1 MPGRQSLP
9 QTLKRSSQKAQDLFR
24 KTLAAAEKQYGRG
37 QRAGRTAYA
46 SLKRSFEKVGD
57 RWVRKSEPG
66 PSDERARRGGPP
78 SKGGKSHG
86 GVDTAATRQHLYDVA
101 KELDIEGRSKM
112 TKKQLVAAIEKENAR
127 QTARSRLH

>member
-1 MPGRQSLP
+1 MPERPSLP
-9 QTLKRSSQKAQDLFR
+9 RTLKRSSRKARDIFR
-24 KTLAAAEKQYGRG
+24 KTLEAAEERYGRG

-46 SLKRSFEKVGD
+46 ALKRSFEKIGD
-57 RWVRKSEPG
+57 HWVRKSEPG

-86 GVDTAATRQHLYDVA
+86 GVDTNATKKHLYDVA
-101 KELDIEGRSKM
+101 KELDIEGRSTM
-112 TKKQLVAAIEKENAR
+112 TKKQLVSAIEKENAR